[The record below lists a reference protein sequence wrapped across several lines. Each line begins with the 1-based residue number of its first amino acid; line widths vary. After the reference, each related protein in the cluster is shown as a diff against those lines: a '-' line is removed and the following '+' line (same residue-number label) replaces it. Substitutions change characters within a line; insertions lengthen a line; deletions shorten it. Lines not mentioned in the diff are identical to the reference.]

1 MKLRV
6 TKEFT
11 FDAAHALRNYDGP
24 CRNIHG
30 HTYHLS
36 ITLKG
41 EVSKDGFVIDFNFLK
56 EKINKLIIQKLD
68 HALLLDTTLAKE
80 LKVDVL
86 YGFKVQ
92 ELNTLPTCEN
102 ILVYILEQIQ
112 YEWQDS
118 VELVRLFLRETPTS
132 FAEWI
137 LEDNI

>member
-36 ITLKG
+36 ITLRG
-41 EVSKDGFVIDFNFLK
+41 EVSNDGFVLDFNFLK
-56 EKINKLIIQKLD
+56 EKISKLIIQKLD
-68 HALLLDTTLAKE
+68 HALLLDSVLKKE

-92 ELNTLPTCEN
+92 ELSMIPTCEN
-102 ILVYILEQIQ
+102 ILLFILELIQ
-112 YEWQDS
+112 NEWGDTIK
-118 VELVRLFLRETPTS
+118 LVRLFLRETPTS
-132 FAEWI
+132 FAEWF
-137 LEDNI
+137 LEDNV

>member
-36 ITLKG
+36 ITVRG
-41 EVSKDGFVIDFNFLK
+41 EVAKDGFVIDFNFLK
-56 EKINKLIIQKLD
+56 EKISKLIIQKLD
-68 HALLLDTTLAKE
+68 HALLLDPILSKE

-92 ELNTLPTCEN
+92 ELPTIPTCEN
-102 ILVYILEQIQ
+102 ILLFILELIQ
-112 YEWQDS
+112 HEWDNS
-118 VELVRLFLRETPTS
+118 IELVRLFLRETPTS
-132 FAEWI
+132 FAEWL